1 MTTPSNAPE
10 TPSAPTPPTSE
21 SDAGKS
27 SGRTR
32 LLASASIAVGAVMSV
47 LELMNIL
54 HPRPELPTSNFFW
67 LLVGLLTLALGILEL
82 VLNGRD
88 LGSGGRK

>member
-1 MTTPSNAPE
+1 
-10 TPSAPTPPTSE
+10 
-21 SDAGKS
+21 
-27 SGRTR
+27 
-32 LLASASIAVGAVMSV
+32 MSV
-47 LELMNIL
+47 LELMNLL